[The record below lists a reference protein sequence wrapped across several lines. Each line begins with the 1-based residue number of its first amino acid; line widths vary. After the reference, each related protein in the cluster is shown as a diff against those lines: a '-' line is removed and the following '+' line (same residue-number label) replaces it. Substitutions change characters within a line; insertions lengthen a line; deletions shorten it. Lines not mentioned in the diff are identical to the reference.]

1 MNQHL
6 SYELFEDIAQK
17 VSEPQHSVVIRPIRL
32 VRESA
37 GNDYG
42 MAFDAEEGY
51 TTILWVGNTTLR
63 SGHQCHVWYE
73 AVFDDEGD
81 LVAISTFVRSF
92 DLDAHRSSLK
102 TLCSN
107 VMYLTG
113 LAHFRFEQCG
123 RQAGEYMVSGCSQAI
138 RELTDLVE

>member
-6 SYELFEDIAQK
+6 SYELFEEVAQK
-17 VSEPQHSVVIRPIRL
+17 IQEPLHGVDVRPIRL
-32 VRESA
+32 NRSA
-37 GNDYG
+37 SGNDYG

-63 SGHQCHVWYE
+63 KGHQCHVWYE
-73 AVFDDEGD
+73 AVFDDTGD

-92 DLDAHRSSLK
+92 DFDRHLSALE
-102 TLCSN
+102 TLCTN
-107 VMYLTG
+107 VLYLTG
-113 LAHFRFEQCG
+113 LAHIRFKQCG
-123 RQAGEYMVSGCSQAI
+123 KRAGEYKVSGCVQSI